1 MATETEMTAAR
12 GPGRAP
18 VLVTRLDGQQRLFP
32 VGAQV
37 RVGRDPTLELVSVN
51 PLVSR
56 QCHGV
61 ITSDQGGATY
71 VDQSR
76 RGTLGEAHEALGTAV
91 ASYGQRVLSDPHALG
106 NLVAD
111 LLPDLPR
118 ERSLLVTGAEA
129 DIAAEMREHVERHHL
144 DPDTAVQLVASAL
157 SERRSISL
165 AAGLWV
171 ASEYAQALGYRVR
184 PYPSAVPARPVPQRP
199 PGQFWPPQQPWTP
212 NGAAPQSWP
221 PAGPP
226 PGWPSSAGSR
236 CGRFPKG

>member
-118 ERSLLVTGAEA
+118 ERSLLVTGPWSAPIPA
-129 DIAAEMREHVERHHL
+129 CPR
-144 DPDTAVQLVASAL
+144 TA
-157 SERRSISL
+157 RSTCIS
-165 AAGLWV
+165 WT
-171 ASEYAQALGYRVR
+171 
-184 PYPSAVPARPVPQRP
+184 ARPTSRP
-199 PGQFWPPQQPWTP
+199 PGRAST
-212 NGAAPQSWP
+212 
-221 PAGPP
+221 
-226 PGWPSSAGSR
+226 R
-236 CGRFPKG
+236 